1 MADNGASVYLRDELV
16 YRDLIDRDLYHE
28 VLALATATEGSVPVL
43 CAFDNAYV
51 LERDRCHE
59 DVVSIYYRSI
69 TYVES
74 FEELDV
80 DSNKISIY
88 FPGWDSKQKNDEV
101 YSPAFASRLYLTCAG
116 NEWLDFMNIGV
127 DKGSGIRHLAQ
138 HLGIDLSDIAAFG
151 DTYNDIP
158 MLDIVGHSYVMANA
172 AEHMH
177 DHGKFL
183 APSNNEAGVLTV
195 IDHIVDAMGTQPEPV
210 AANQTKGN
218 EIQRGSSIRVGFPF
232 LAVTGIFAL
241 QNGRLLGESHC
252 SLPFRPI
259 CGRRIGKEGIA
270 GKKSGPAKAGPEQKY
285 TCLTGKAIEMVH
297 TVRNI
302 GVRAKPPRTKVA
314 LSWARIARNIDVR
327 AGLWTISYAYTA

>member
-1 MADNGASVYLRDELV
+1 MLPSYLSDTNLDSIKLVATDMDLTLLADDKSMPAGVDERIDALAKNGVLFCAASGRPALALRESFPAHHQDMALVADNGASVYLRDELV

-43 CAFDNAYV
+43 CAFDDAYV

-195 IDHIVDAMGTQPEPV
+195 IDHIVDVMGAQPEPV
-210 AANQTKGN
+210 VANQ
-218 EIQRGSSIRVGFPF
+218 
-232 LAVTGIFAL
+232 
-241 QNGRLLGESHC
+241 
-252 SLPFRPI
+252 
-259 CGRRIGKEGIA
+259 
-270 GKKSGPAKAGPEQKY
+270 AK
-285 TCLTGKAIEMVH
+285 
-297 TVRNI
+297 R
-302 GVRAKPPRTKVA
+302 
-314 LSWARIARNIDVR
+314 
-327 AGLWTISYAYTA
+327 

>member
-1 MADNGASVYLRDELV
+1 MLPSYLSDTNLDSIKLVATDMDLTLLADDKSMPAGVDERIDALAKNGVLFCAASGRPALALRESFPAHHQDMALVADNGASVYLRDELV

-43 CAFDNAYV
+43 CAFDDAYV

-151 DTYNDIP
+151 DTYNDVP

-195 IDHIVDAMGTQPEPV
+195 IDHIVDALGAQPEPV
-210 AANQTKGN
+210 AANQ
-218 EIQRGSSIRVGFPF
+218 
-232 LAVTGIFAL
+232 
-241 QNGRLLGESHC
+241 
-252 SLPFRPI
+252 
-259 CGRRIGKEGIA
+259 
-270 GKKSGPAKAGPEQKY
+270 AK
-285 TCLTGKAIEMVH
+285 
-297 TVRNI
+297 R
-302 GVRAKPPRTKVA
+302 
-314 LSWARIARNIDVR
+314 
-327 AGLWTISYAYTA
+327 

>member
-1 MADNGASVYLRDELV
+1 MLPSYLSDTNLDSIKLVATDMDLTLLADDKSMPAGVDERIDALTKNGVLFCAASGRPALALRESFPAHHQDMALVADNGASVYLRDELV

-43 CAFDNAYV
+43 CAFDDAYV

-101 YSPAFASRLYLTCAG
+101 YSPAFTSRLYLTCAG
-116 NEWLDFMNIGV
+116 NEWLDFMNLGV

-138 HLGIDLSDIAAFG
+138 HLGINLSDIAAFG

-195 IDHIVDAMGTQPEPV
+195 IDHIVDAMGAQPEPV
-210 AANQTKGN
+210 AANQ
-218 EIQRGSSIRVGFPF
+218 
-232 LAVTGIFAL
+232 
-241 QNGRLLGESHC
+241 
-252 SLPFRPI
+252 
-259 CGRRIGKEGIA
+259 
-270 GKKSGPAKAGPEQKY
+270 AK
-285 TCLTGKAIEMVH
+285 
-297 TVRNI
+297 R
-302 GVRAKPPRTKVA
+302 
-314 LSWARIARNIDVR
+314 
-327 AGLWTISYAYTA
+327 

>member
-1 MADNGASVYLRDELV
+1 MLPSYLSDTNLDSIKLVATDMDLTLLADDKSMPAGVDERIDALAKNGVLFCAASGRPALALRESFPAHHQDMALVADNGASVYLRDELV

-43 CAFDNAYV
+43 CAFDDAYV

-74 FEELDV
+74 FEELGV

-195 IDHIVDAMGTQPEPV
+195 IDHIVDAMGAQPEPV
-210 AANQTKGN
+210 AANQ
-218 EIQRGSSIRVGFPF
+218 
-232 LAVTGIFAL
+232 
-241 QNGRLLGESHC
+241 
-252 SLPFRPI
+252 
-259 CGRRIGKEGIA
+259 
-270 GKKSGPAKAGPEQKY
+270 AK
-285 TCLTGKAIEMVH
+285 
-297 TVRNI
+297 R
-302 GVRAKPPRTKVA
+302 
-314 LSWARIARNIDVR
+314 
-327 AGLWTISYAYTA
+327 

>member
-1 MADNGASVYLRDELV
+1 MLPSYLSDTNLDSIKLVATDMDLTLLADDKSMPAGVDERIDALAKNGVLFCAASGRPALALRESFPAHHQDMALVADNGASVYLRDELV

-43 CAFDNAYV
+43 CAFDDAYV

-127 DKGSGIRHLAQ
+127 DKGSGVRHLAQ

-195 IDHIVDAMGTQPEPV
+195 IDHIVDAMGAQPEPV
-210 AANQTKGN
+210 AANQ
-218 EIQRGSSIRVGFPF
+218 
-232 LAVTGIFAL
+232 
-241 QNGRLLGESHC
+241 
-252 SLPFRPI
+252 
-259 CGRRIGKEGIA
+259 
-270 GKKSGPAKAGPEQKY
+270 AK
-285 TCLTGKAIEMVH
+285 
-297 TVRNI
+297 R
-302 GVRAKPPRTKVA
+302 
-314 LSWARIARNIDVR
+314 
-327 AGLWTISYAYTA
+327 

>member
-1 MADNGASVYLRDELV
+1 MLPSYLSDTNLDSIKLVATDMDLTLLADDKSMPAGVNERIDALAKNGVLFCAASGRPALALRESFPAHHQDMALVADNGASVYLRDELV

-43 CAFDNAYV
+43 CAFDDAYV

-195 IDHIVDAMGTQPEPV
+195 IDHIVDAMGAQPEPV
-210 AANQTKGN
+210 VANQ
-218 EIQRGSSIRVGFPF
+218 
-232 LAVTGIFAL
+232 
-241 QNGRLLGESHC
+241 
-252 SLPFRPI
+252 
-259 CGRRIGKEGIA
+259 
-270 GKKSGPAKAGPEQKY
+270 AK
-285 TCLTGKAIEMVH
+285 
-297 TVRNI
+297 R
-302 GVRAKPPRTKVA
+302 
-314 LSWARIARNIDVR
+314 
-327 AGLWTISYAYTA
+327 

>member
-1 MADNGASVYLRDELV
+1 MLPSYLSDTNLDSIKLVATDMDLTLLADDKSMPAGVDERIDALAKNGVLFCAASGRPALALRESFPAHHQDMALVADNGASVYLCDELV

-43 CAFDNAYV
+43 CAFDDAYV

-195 IDHIVDAMGTQPEPV
+195 IDHIVDAMGAQPEPV
-210 AANQTKGN
+210 AANQ
-218 EIQRGSSIRVGFPF
+218 
-232 LAVTGIFAL
+232 
-241 QNGRLLGESHC
+241 
-252 SLPFRPI
+252 
-259 CGRRIGKEGIA
+259 
-270 GKKSGPAKAGPEQKY
+270 AK
-285 TCLTGKAIEMVH
+285 
-297 TVRNI
+297 R
-302 GVRAKPPRTKVA
+302 
-314 LSWARIARNIDVR
+314 
-327 AGLWTISYAYTA
+327 

>member
-1 MADNGASVYLRDELV
+1 MLPSYLSDTNLDSIKLVATDMDLTLLADDKSMPAGVDERIDALAKNGVLFCAASGRPALALRESFPAHHQDMALVADNGASVYLRDELV
-16 YRDLIDRDLYHE
+16 YRDLINRDLYHE

-43 CAFDNAYV
+43 CAFDDAYV

-195 IDHIVDAMGTQPEPV
+195 IDHIVDAMGAQPEPV
-210 AANQTKGN
+210 VANQ
-218 EIQRGSSIRVGFPF
+218 
-232 LAVTGIFAL
+232 
-241 QNGRLLGESHC
+241 
-252 SLPFRPI
+252 
-259 CGRRIGKEGIA
+259 
-270 GKKSGPAKAGPEQKY
+270 AK
-285 TCLTGKAIEMVH
+285 
-297 TVRNI
+297 R
-302 GVRAKPPRTKVA
+302 
-314 LSWARIARNIDVR
+314 
-327 AGLWTISYAYTA
+327 

>member
-1 MADNGASVYLRDELV
+1 MLPSYLSDTNLDSIKLVATDMDLTLLADDKSMPAGVDERIDALAKNGVLFCAASGRPALALRESFPAHHQDMALVADNGASVYLRDELV
-16 YRDLIDRDLYHE
+16 YRDLINRDLYHE

-43 CAFDNAYV
+43 CAFDDAYV

-88 FPGWDSKQKNDEV
+88 FPGWDSKQKSDEV

-195 IDHIVDAMGTQPEPV
+195 IDHIVDAMGAQPEPV
-210 AANQTKGN
+210 AANQ
-218 EIQRGSSIRVGFPF
+218 
-232 LAVTGIFAL
+232 
-241 QNGRLLGESHC
+241 
-252 SLPFRPI
+252 
-259 CGRRIGKEGIA
+259 
-270 GKKSGPAKAGPEQKY
+270 AK
-285 TCLTGKAIEMVH
+285 
-297 TVRNI
+297 R
-302 GVRAKPPRTKVA
+302 
-314 LSWARIARNIDVR
+314 
-327 AGLWTISYAYTA
+327 

>member
-1 MADNGASVYLRDELV
+1 MLPSYLSDTNLDSIKLVATDMDLTLLADDKSMPAGVDERIDALAKNGVLFCAASGRPALALRESFPAHHQDMALVADNGASVYLRDELV

-43 CAFDNAYV
+43 CAFDDAYV

-116 NEWLDFMNIGV
+116 NEWLDFMNIGI

-195 IDHIVDAMGTQPEPV
+195 IDHIVDALGAQPEPV
-210 AANQTKGN
+210 VANQ
-218 EIQRGSSIRVGFPF
+218 
-232 LAVTGIFAL
+232 
-241 QNGRLLGESHC
+241 
-252 SLPFRPI
+252 
-259 CGRRIGKEGIA
+259 
-270 GKKSGPAKAGPEQKY
+270 AK
-285 TCLTGKAIEMVH
+285 
-297 TVRNI
+297 R
-302 GVRAKPPRTKVA
+302 
-314 LSWARIARNIDVR
+314 
-327 AGLWTISYAYTA
+327 

>member
-1 MADNGASVYLRDELV
+1 MLPSYLSDTNLDSIKLVATDMDLTLLADDKSMPAGVDERIDALAKNGVLFCAASGRPALALRESFPAHHQDMALVADNGASVYLRDELV
-16 YRDLIDRDLYHE
+16 YRDLIDRDLYNE

-43 CAFDNAYV
+43 CAFDDAYV

-195 IDHIVDAMGTQPEPV
+195 IDHIVDAMGAQPEPI
-210 AANQTKGN
+210 AANQ
-218 EIQRGSSIRVGFPF
+218 
-232 LAVTGIFAL
+232 
-241 QNGRLLGESHC
+241 
-252 SLPFRPI
+252 
-259 CGRRIGKEGIA
+259 
-270 GKKSGPAKAGPEQKY
+270 AK
-285 TCLTGKAIEMVH
+285 
-297 TVRNI
+297 R
-302 GVRAKPPRTKVA
+302 
-314 LSWARIARNIDVR
+314 
-327 AGLWTISYAYTA
+327 

>member
-1 MADNGASVYLRDELV
+1 MLPSYLSDTNLDSIKLVATDMDLTLLADDKSMPAGVDERIDALTKNGVLFCAASGRPALALRESFPAHHQDMALVADNGASVYLRDELV

-43 CAFDNAYV
+43 CAFDGAYV

-195 IDHIVDAMGTQPEPV
+195 IDHIVDAMGAQPEPV
-210 AANQTKGN
+210 AANQ
-218 EIQRGSSIRVGFPF
+218 
-232 LAVTGIFAL
+232 
-241 QNGRLLGESHC
+241 
-252 SLPFRPI
+252 
-259 CGRRIGKEGIA
+259 
-270 GKKSGPAKAGPEQKY
+270 AK
-285 TCLTGKAIEMVH
+285 
-297 TVRNI
+297 R
-302 GVRAKPPRTKVA
+302 
-314 LSWARIARNIDVR
+314 
-327 AGLWTISYAYTA
+327 

>member
-1 MADNGASVYLRDELV
+1 MLPSYLSDTNLDSIKLVATDMDLTLLADDKSMPAGVDERIDALAKNGVLFCAASGRPALALRESFPAHHQDMALVADNGASVYLRDELV

-43 CAFDNAYV
+43 CAFDDAYV

-88 FPGWDSKQKNDEV
+88 FPGWDSKQKSDEV

-195 IDHIVDAMGTQPEPV
+195 IDHIVDAMGAQPEPV
-210 AANQTKGN
+210 AAN
-218 EIQRGSSIRVGFPF
+218 
-232 LAVTGIFAL
+232 
-241 QNGRLLGESHC
+241 
-252 SLPFRPI
+252 
-259 CGRRIGKEGIA
+259 
-270 GKKSGPAKAGPEQKY
+270 
-285 TCLTGKAIEMVH
+285 
-297 TVRNI
+297 
-302 GVRAKPPRTKVA
+302 RAKR
-314 LSWARIARNIDVR
+314 
-327 AGLWTISYAYTA
+327 

>member
-1 MADNGASVYLRDELV
+1 MLPSYLSDTNLDSIKLVATDMDLTLLADDKSMPAGVDERIDALAKNGVLFCAASGRPALALRESFPAHHQDMALVADNGASVYLRDELV

-43 CAFDNAYV
+43 CAFDDAYV

-69 TYVES
+69 TYVEA

-195 IDHIVDAMGTQPEPV
+195 IDHIVDAMGAQPEPV
-210 AANQTKGN
+210 AANQ
-218 EIQRGSSIRVGFPF
+218 
-232 LAVTGIFAL
+232 
-241 QNGRLLGESHC
+241 
-252 SLPFRPI
+252 
-259 CGRRIGKEGIA
+259 
-270 GKKSGPAKAGPEQKY
+270 AK
-285 TCLTGKAIEMVH
+285 
-297 TVRNI
+297 R
-302 GVRAKPPRTKVA
+302 
-314 LSWARIARNIDVR
+314 
-327 AGLWTISYAYTA
+327 

>member
-1 MADNGASVYLRDELV
+1 MLPSYLSDTNLDSIKLVATDMDLTLLADDKSMPAGVDERIDALAKNGVLFCAASGRPALALRESFPAHHQDMALVADNGASVYLRDELV

-43 CAFDNAYV
+43 CAFDDAYV

-88 FPGWDSKQKNDEV
+88 FPGWDSKQKNDKV

-195 IDHIVDAMGTQPEPV
+195 IDHIVDAMGAQPEPV
-210 AANQTKGN
+210 AANQ
-218 EIQRGSSIRVGFPF
+218 
-232 LAVTGIFAL
+232 
-241 QNGRLLGESHC
+241 
-252 SLPFRPI
+252 
-259 CGRRIGKEGIA
+259 
-270 GKKSGPAKAGPEQKY
+270 AK
-285 TCLTGKAIEMVH
+285 
-297 TVRNI
+297 R
-302 GVRAKPPRTKVA
+302 
-314 LSWARIARNIDVR
+314 
-327 AGLWTISYAYTA
+327 

>member
-1 MADNGASVYLRDELV
+1 MLPSYLSDTNLDSIKLVATDMDLTLLADDKSMPAGVDERIDALAKNGVLFCAASGRPALALRESFPAHHQDMALVADNGASVYLRNELV

-43 CAFDNAYV
+43 CAFDDAYV

-195 IDHIVDAMGTQPEPV
+195 IDHIVDAMGAQPEPV
-210 AANQTKGN
+210 AANQ
-218 EIQRGSSIRVGFPF
+218 
-232 LAVTGIFAL
+232 
-241 QNGRLLGESHC
+241 
-252 SLPFRPI
+252 
-259 CGRRIGKEGIA
+259 
-270 GKKSGPAKAGPEQKY
+270 AK
-285 TCLTGKAIEMVH
+285 
-297 TVRNI
+297 R
-302 GVRAKPPRTKVA
+302 
-314 LSWARIARNIDVR
+314 
-327 AGLWTISYAYTA
+327 

>member
-1 MADNGASVYLRDELV
+1 MLPSYLSDTNLDSIKLVATDMDLTLLADDKSMPAGVDERIDALAKNGVLFCAASGRPALALRESFPAHHQDMALVADNGASVYLRDELV

-43 CAFDNAYV
+43 CAFDDAYV

-88 FPGWDSKQKNDEV
+88 FPGWDSKQKSDEV

-195 IDHIVDAMGTQPEPV
+195 IDHIVDAMGAQPEPV
-210 AANQTKGN
+210 AANQ
-218 EIQRGSSIRVGFPF
+218 
-232 LAVTGIFAL
+232 
-241 QNGRLLGESHC
+241 
-252 SLPFRPI
+252 
-259 CGRRIGKEGIA
+259 
-270 GKKSGPAKAGPEQKY
+270 AK
-285 TCLTGKAIEMVH
+285 
-297 TVRNI
+297 R
-302 GVRAKPPRTKVA
+302 
-314 LSWARIARNIDVR
+314 
-327 AGLWTISYAYTA
+327 

>member
-1 MADNGASVYLRDELV
+1 MLPSHLSDTNLDSIKLVATDMDLTLLADDKSMPAGVDERIDALAKNGVLFCAASGRPALALRESFPAHHQDMALVADNGASVYLRDELV

-43 CAFDNAYV
+43 CAFDDAYV

-69 TYVES
+69 TYIES

-195 IDHIVDAMGTQPEPV
+195 IDHIVDAMGAQPEPV
-210 AANQTKGN
+210 AANQ
-218 EIQRGSSIRVGFPF
+218 
-232 LAVTGIFAL
+232 
-241 QNGRLLGESHC
+241 
-252 SLPFRPI
+252 
-259 CGRRIGKEGIA
+259 
-270 GKKSGPAKAGPEQKY
+270 AK
-285 TCLTGKAIEMVH
+285 
-297 TVRNI
+297 R
-302 GVRAKPPRTKVA
+302 
-314 LSWARIARNIDVR
+314 
-327 AGLWTISYAYTA
+327 

>member
-1 MADNGASVYLRDELV
+1 MLPSYLSDTNLDSIKLVATDMDLTLLADDKSMPAGVDERIDALAKNGVLFCAASGRPALALRESFPAHHQDMALVADNGASVYLRDELV

-43 CAFDNAYV
+43 CAFDDAYV

-195 IDHIVDAMGTQPEPV
+195 IDHIVDAMGAQPESV
-210 AANQTKGN
+210 AANQ
-218 EIQRGSSIRVGFPF
+218 
-232 LAVTGIFAL
+232 
-241 QNGRLLGESHC
+241 
-252 SLPFRPI
+252 
-259 CGRRIGKEGIA
+259 
-270 GKKSGPAKAGPEQKY
+270 AK
-285 TCLTGKAIEMVH
+285 
-297 TVRNI
+297 R
-302 GVRAKPPRTKVA
+302 
-314 LSWARIARNIDVR
+314 
-327 AGLWTISYAYTA
+327 

>member
-1 MADNGASVYLRDELV
+1 MLPSYLSDTNLDSIKLVATDMDLTLLADDKSMPAGVDERIDALAKNGVLFCAASGRPALALRESFPAHHQDMALVADNGASVYLRDELV

-43 CAFDNAYV
+43 CAFDDAYV

-195 IDHIVDAMGTQPEPV
+195 IDHIVDAMGAQPEPV
-210 AANQTKGN
+210 VANQ
-218 EIQRGSSIRVGFPF
+218 
-232 LAVTGIFAL
+232 
-241 QNGRLLGESHC
+241 
-252 SLPFRPI
+252 
-259 CGRRIGKEGIA
+259 
-270 GKKSGPAKAGPEQKY
+270 AK
-285 TCLTGKAIEMVH
+285 
-297 TVRNI
+297 R
-302 GVRAKPPRTKVA
+302 
-314 LSWARIARNIDVR
+314 
-327 AGLWTISYAYTA
+327 

>member
-1 MADNGASVYLRDELV
+1 MLPSYLSDTNLDSIKLVATDMDLTLLADDKSMPAGVDERIDALAKNGVLFCAASGRPALALRESFPAHHQDMALVADNGASVYLRDELV

-43 CAFDNAYV
+43 CAFDDAYV

-69 TYVES
+69 TYVDS

-127 DKGSGIRHLAQ
+127 DKGSGVRHLAQ

-195 IDHIVDAMGTQPEPV
+195 IDHIVDAMGAQPEPV
-210 AANQTKGN
+210 AANQ
-218 EIQRGSSIRVGFPF
+218 
-232 LAVTGIFAL
+232 
-241 QNGRLLGESHC
+241 
-252 SLPFRPI
+252 
-259 CGRRIGKEGIA
+259 
-270 GKKSGPAKAGPEQKY
+270 AK
-285 TCLTGKAIEMVH
+285 
-297 TVRNI
+297 R
-302 GVRAKPPRTKVA
+302 
-314 LSWARIARNIDVR
+314 
-327 AGLWTISYAYTA
+327 

>member
-1 MADNGASVYLRDELV
+1 MLPSYLSDTNLDSIKLVATDMDLTLLADDKSMPAGVDERIDALAKNGVLFCAASGRPALALRESFPAHHQDMALVADNGASVYLRDELV

-43 CAFDNAYV
+43 CAFDDAYV

-195 IDHIVDAMGTQPEPV
+195 IDHIVDAMGAQPEPV
-210 AANQTKGN
+210 AAN
-218 EIQRGSSIRVGFPF
+218 
-232 LAVTGIFAL
+232 
-241 QNGRLLGESHC
+241 
-252 SLPFRPI
+252 
-259 CGRRIGKEGIA
+259 
-270 GKKSGPAKAGPEQKY
+270 
-285 TCLTGKAIEMVH
+285 
-297 TVRNI
+297 
-302 GVRAKPPRTKVA
+302 RAKR
-314 LSWARIARNIDVR
+314 
-327 AGLWTISYAYTA
+327 

>member
-1 MADNGASVYLRDELV
+1 MLPSYLSDTNLDSIKLVATDMDLTLLADDKSMPAGVEERIDALAKNGVLFCAASGRPALALRESFPAHHQDMALVADNGASVYLRDELV

-43 CAFDNAYV
+43 CAFDDAYV

-88 FPGWDSKQKNDEV
+88 FPGWDSKQKNDEA

-195 IDHIVDAMGTQPEPV
+195 IDHIVDAMGAQPEPV
-210 AANQTKGN
+210 AANQ
-218 EIQRGSSIRVGFPF
+218 
-232 LAVTGIFAL
+232 
-241 QNGRLLGESHC
+241 
-252 SLPFRPI
+252 
-259 CGRRIGKEGIA
+259 
-270 GKKSGPAKAGPEQKY
+270 AK
-285 TCLTGKAIEMVH
+285 
-297 TVRNI
+297 R
-302 GVRAKPPRTKVA
+302 
-314 LSWARIARNIDVR
+314 
-327 AGLWTISYAYTA
+327 

>member
-1 MADNGASVYLRDELV
+1 MLPSYLSDTNLDSIKLVATDMDLTLLADDKSMPAGVDERIDALAKNGVLFCAASGRPALALRESFPAHHQDMALVADNGASVYLRDELV

-43 CAFDNAYV
+43 CTFDDAYV

-138 HLGIDLSDIAAFG
+138 HLGIDLSDIAALG

-210 AANQTKGN
+210 AANQTK
-218 EIQRGSSIRVGFPF
+218 R
-232 LAVTGIFAL
+232 
-241 QNGRLLGESHC
+241 
-252 SLPFRPI
+252 
-259 CGRRIGKEGIA
+259 
-270 GKKSGPAKAGPEQKY
+270 
-285 TCLTGKAIEMVH
+285 
-297 TVRNI
+297 
-302 GVRAKPPRTKVA
+302 
-314 LSWARIARNIDVR
+314 
-327 AGLWTISYAYTA
+327 

>member
-1 MADNGASVYLRDELV
+1 MLPSYLSDTNLDSIKLVATDMDLTLLADDKSMPAGVDERIDALAKNGVLFCAASGRPALALRESFPAHHQDMALVADNGASVYLRDELV

-43 CAFDNAYV
+43 CAFDDAYV

-138 HLGIDLSDIAAFG
+138 HLAIDLSDIAAFG

-195 IDHIVDAMGTQPEPV
+195 IDHILDAMGAQPEPV
-210 AANQTKGN
+210 AANQ
-218 EIQRGSSIRVGFPF
+218 
-232 LAVTGIFAL
+232 
-241 QNGRLLGESHC
+241 
-252 SLPFRPI
+252 
-259 CGRRIGKEGIA
+259 
-270 GKKSGPAKAGPEQKY
+270 AK
-285 TCLTGKAIEMVH
+285 
-297 TVRNI
+297 R
-302 GVRAKPPRTKVA
+302 
-314 LSWARIARNIDVR
+314 
-327 AGLWTISYAYTA
+327 

>member
-1 MADNGASVYLRDELV
+1 MLPSYLSDTNLDSIKLVATDMDLTLLADDKSMPAGVDERIDALAKNGVLFCAASGRPALALRESFPAHHQDMALVADNGASVYLRDELV

-43 CAFDNAYV
+43 CAFDDAYV

-195 IDHIVDAMGTQPEPV
+195 IDHIVDVMGAQPEPV
-210 AANQTKGN
+210 AANQ
-218 EIQRGSSIRVGFPF
+218 
-232 LAVTGIFAL
+232 
-241 QNGRLLGESHC
+241 
-252 SLPFRPI
+252 
-259 CGRRIGKEGIA
+259 
-270 GKKSGPAKAGPEQKY
+270 AK
-285 TCLTGKAIEMVH
+285 
-297 TVRNI
+297 R
-302 GVRAKPPRTKVA
+302 
-314 LSWARIARNIDVR
+314 
-327 AGLWTISYAYTA
+327 

>member
-1 MADNGASVYLRDELV
+1 MLPSYLSDTNLDSIKLVATDMDLTLLADDKSMPAGVDERIDALAKNGVLFCAASGRPALALRESFPAHHQDMALVADNGASVYLRDELV

-43 CAFDNAYV
+43 CAFDDAYV

-88 FPGWDSKQKNDEV
+88 FPGWDSTQKNDEV

-127 DKGSGIRHLAQ
+127 DKGSGVRHLAQ

-195 IDHIVDAMGTQPEPV
+195 IDHIVDAMGAQPEPV
-210 AANQTKGN
+210 AANQ
-218 EIQRGSSIRVGFPF
+218 
-232 LAVTGIFAL
+232 
-241 QNGRLLGESHC
+241 
-252 SLPFRPI
+252 
-259 CGRRIGKEGIA
+259 
-270 GKKSGPAKAGPEQKY
+270 AK
-285 TCLTGKAIEMVH
+285 
-297 TVRNI
+297 R
-302 GVRAKPPRTKVA
+302 
-314 LSWARIARNIDVR
+314 
-327 AGLWTISYAYTA
+327 

>member
-1 MADNGASVYLRDELV
+1 MLPSYLSDTNLDSIKLVATDMDLTLLADDKSMPAGVDERIDALEKNGVLFCAASGRPALALRESFPAHHQDMALVADNGASVYLRDELV

-43 CAFDNAYV
+43 CAFDDAYV

-158 MLDIVGHSYVMANA
+158 MLDIVGHSDVMANA

-195 IDHIVDAMGTQPEPV
+195 IDHIVDAMGAQPEPV
-210 AANQTKGN
+210 AANQ
-218 EIQRGSSIRVGFPF
+218 
-232 LAVTGIFAL
+232 
-241 QNGRLLGESHC
+241 
-252 SLPFRPI
+252 
-259 CGRRIGKEGIA
+259 
-270 GKKSGPAKAGPEQKY
+270 AK
-285 TCLTGKAIEMVH
+285 
-297 TVRNI
+297 R
-302 GVRAKPPRTKVA
+302 
-314 LSWARIARNIDVR
+314 
-327 AGLWTISYAYTA
+327 

>member
-1 MADNGASVYLRDELV
+1 MLPSYLSDTNLDSIKLVATDMDLTLLADDKSMPAGVDERIDALAKNGVLFCAASGRPALALRESFPAHHQDMALVADNGASVYLRDELV

-43 CAFDNAYV
+43 CAFDDAYV
-51 LERDRCHE
+51 LERDHCHE

-195 IDHIVDAMGTQPEPV
+195 IDHIVDAMGAQPEPV
-210 AANQTKGN
+210 AANQ
-218 EIQRGSSIRVGFPF
+218 
-232 LAVTGIFAL
+232 
-241 QNGRLLGESHC
+241 
-252 SLPFRPI
+252 
-259 CGRRIGKEGIA
+259 
-270 GKKSGPAKAGPEQKY
+270 AK
-285 TCLTGKAIEMVH
+285 
-297 TVRNI
+297 R
-302 GVRAKPPRTKVA
+302 
-314 LSWARIARNIDVR
+314 
-327 AGLWTISYAYTA
+327 

>member
-1 MADNGASVYLRDELV
+1 MLPSYLSDTNLDSIKLVATDMDLTLLADDKSMPAGVDERIDALAKNGVLFCAASGRPALALRESFPAHHQDMALVADNGASVYLRDELV

-43 CAFDNAYV
+43 CAFDDAYV
-51 LERDRCHE
+51 LERDRYHE

-195 IDHIVDAMGTQPEPV
+195 IDHIVDAMGAQPELV
-210 AANQTKGN
+210 AANQ
-218 EIQRGSSIRVGFPF
+218 
-232 LAVTGIFAL
+232 
-241 QNGRLLGESHC
+241 
-252 SLPFRPI
+252 
-259 CGRRIGKEGIA
+259 
-270 GKKSGPAKAGPEQKY
+270 AK
-285 TCLTGKAIEMVH
+285 
-297 TVRNI
+297 R
-302 GVRAKPPRTKVA
+302 
-314 LSWARIARNIDVR
+314 
-327 AGLWTISYAYTA
+327 

>member
-1 MADNGASVYLRDELV
+1 MLPSYLSDTNLDSIKLVATDMDLTLLADDKSMPAGVDERIDALAKNGVLFCAASGRPALALRESFPAHHQNMALVADNGASVYLRDELV

-43 CAFDNAYV
+43 CAFDDAYV

-116 NEWLDFMNIGV
+116 NEWLDFMNIDV

-195 IDHIVDAMGTQPEPV
+195 IDHIVDALGAQPEPV
-210 AANQTKGN
+210 VANQSK
-218 EIQRGSSIRVGFPF
+218 R
-232 LAVTGIFAL
+232 
-241 QNGRLLGESHC
+241 
-252 SLPFRPI
+252 
-259 CGRRIGKEGIA
+259 
-270 GKKSGPAKAGPEQKY
+270 
-285 TCLTGKAIEMVH
+285 
-297 TVRNI
+297 
-302 GVRAKPPRTKVA
+302 
-314 LSWARIARNIDVR
+314 
-327 AGLWTISYAYTA
+327 

>member
-1 MADNGASVYLRDELV
+1 MLPSYLSDTNLDSIKLVATDMDLTLLADDKSMPAGVDERIDALAKNGVLFCAASGRPALALRESFPAHHQDMALVADNGASVYLRDELV

-43 CAFDNAYV
+43 CAFDDAYV

-195 IDHIVDAMGTQPEPV
+195 IDHILDAMGAQPEPV
-210 AANQTKGN
+210 AANQ
-218 EIQRGSSIRVGFPF
+218 
-232 LAVTGIFAL
+232 
-241 QNGRLLGESHC
+241 
-252 SLPFRPI
+252 
-259 CGRRIGKEGIA
+259 
-270 GKKSGPAKAGPEQKY
+270 AK
-285 TCLTGKAIEMVH
+285 
-297 TVRNI
+297 R
-302 GVRAKPPRTKVA
+302 
-314 LSWARIARNIDVR
+314 
-327 AGLWTISYAYTA
+327 

>member
-1 MADNGASVYLRDELV
+1 MLPSYLSDTNLDSIKLVATDMDLTLLADDKSMPAGVDERIDALAKNGVLFCAASGRPALALRESFPAHHQDMALVADNGASVYLRDELV

-43 CAFDNAYV
+43 CAFDDAYV

-116 NEWLDFMNIGV
+116 NEWLDFMNIDV

-195 IDHIVDAMGTQPEPV
+195 IDHIVDAMGAQPEPV
-210 AANQTKGN
+210 AANQ
-218 EIQRGSSIRVGFPF
+218 
-232 LAVTGIFAL
+232 
-241 QNGRLLGESHC
+241 
-252 SLPFRPI
+252 
-259 CGRRIGKEGIA
+259 
-270 GKKSGPAKAGPEQKY
+270 AK
-285 TCLTGKAIEMVH
+285 
-297 TVRNI
+297 R
-302 GVRAKPPRTKVA
+302 
-314 LSWARIARNIDVR
+314 
-327 AGLWTISYAYTA
+327 

>member
-1 MADNGASVYLRDELV
+1 MLPSYLSDTNLDSIKLVATDMDLTLLADDKSMPAGVDERIDALAKNGVLFCAASGRPALALRESFPAHHQDMALVADNGASVYLRDELV

-43 CAFDNAYV
+43 CAFDDAYV

-195 IDHIVDAMGTQPEPV
+195 IDHIVDALGAQPEPV
-210 AANQTKGN
+210 FANQ
-218 EIQRGSSIRVGFPF
+218 
-232 LAVTGIFAL
+232 
-241 QNGRLLGESHC
+241 
-252 SLPFRPI
+252 
-259 CGRRIGKEGIA
+259 
-270 GKKSGPAKAGPEQKY
+270 AK
-285 TCLTGKAIEMVH
+285 
-297 TVRNI
+297 R
-302 GVRAKPPRTKVA
+302 
-314 LSWARIARNIDVR
+314 
-327 AGLWTISYAYTA
+327 

>member
-1 MADNGASVYLRDELV
+1 MLPSYLSDTNLDSIKLVATDMDLTLLADDKSMPAGVDERIDALAKNGVLFCAASGRPALALRESFPAHHQDMALVADNGASVYLRDELV

-43 CAFDNAYV
+43 CAFDDAYV

-59 DVVSIYYRSI
+59 NVVSIYYRSI

-195 IDHIVDAMGTQPEPV
+195 IDHIVDAMGAQPEPV
-210 AANQTKGN
+210 AANQ
-218 EIQRGSSIRVGFPF
+218 
-232 LAVTGIFAL
+232 
-241 QNGRLLGESHC
+241 
-252 SLPFRPI
+252 
-259 CGRRIGKEGIA
+259 
-270 GKKSGPAKAGPEQKY
+270 AK
-285 TCLTGKAIEMVH
+285 
-297 TVRNI
+297 R
-302 GVRAKPPRTKVA
+302 
-314 LSWARIARNIDVR
+314 
-327 AGLWTISYAYTA
+327 